1 MCLDVLLYCNVYI
14 TNLYTYYFFTYNVRK
29 IYKIHI
35 IKTEGKLYDSEG
47 KLYDSEGKLYD
58 SEGKLYDSEG
68 KLYDSEGKLYDFEG
82 KLYDSEGK
90 LIFTIYVNINVH
102 DQSTFTFNRKPLK

>member
-47 KLYDSEGKLYD
+47 KL
-58 SEGKLYDSEG
+58 
-68 KLYDSEGKLYDFEG
+68 
-82 KLYDSEGK
+82 
-90 LIFTIYVNINVH
+90 IFTIYVNINVH